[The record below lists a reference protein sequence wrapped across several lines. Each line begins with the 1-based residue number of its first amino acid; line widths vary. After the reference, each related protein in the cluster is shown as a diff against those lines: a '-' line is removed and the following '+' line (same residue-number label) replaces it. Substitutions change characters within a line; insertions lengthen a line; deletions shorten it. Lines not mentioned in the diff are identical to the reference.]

1 MNITIDQIKKLR
13 ELTEAGVMESKKAL
27 EEAKGD
33 MKKAEE
39 ILKKQGILKAEKK
52 EGRET
57 SAGLIDSYIHATGK
71 VGVLLEVQC
80 ETDFVARTEDF
91 KKLCHEIA
99 MQIASMK
106 PKTVDAL
113 LKQVYIRDGSLTIKD
128 LIKSLIGKVGEN
140 VVVKRFERMEL
151 GVE

>member
-1 MNITIDQIKKLR
+1 MIITIEQIKKLR

-27 EEAKGD
+27 EETKGD

-71 VGVLLEVQC
+71 VGVLVEVQC

-106 PKTVDAL
+106 PKNIDAL
-113 LKQVYIRDGSLTIKD
+113 LKQVYIRDSSLTIKD

-140 VVVKRFERMEL
+140 IVIKRFERMEM
-151 GVE
+151 GEK